1 MTPQRHAQIGALFA
15 AALSIDLPAEREA
28 FLADVTKNDPDL
40 LNQVQQLLAH
50 HHDTDAF
57 LTINPIHS
65 RPRFIAQYQ
74 ILEPLGEG
82 AMGAV
87 YRARHTQIP
96 GPDVA
101 IKLIRPN
108 ANGQNIA
115 SRFRSEQRLLSRL
128 NHPNIA
134 KIYDSAPDYIAMELV
149 SGLPLNHFCQQN
161 NPSLTQRLQ
170 LLITICQ
177 AVQHAH
183 YHGVLHRDLKPS
195 NILVT
200 PEGQPKIID
209 FGLAKAIGG
218 ETDFT
223 TLTQLGTILGT
234 FQYMSPEQAKPSET
248 GITEA
253 SDIFSLGAILYELLF
268 GHPPLSTASLQNQP
282 YTEVLHRVLHEIP
295 SPPTTGFPALN
306 QITAKA
312 LAKQPQDRYRSAAEL
327 ARALEELLQS
337 GGAGNQSYFR

>member
-15 AALSIDLPAEREA
+15 AALSIDLPADREA
-28 FLADVTKNDPDL
+28 FLADVTKNDPEL

-50 HHDTDAF
+50 HHDTDTF
-57 LTINPIHS
+57 LTINPIHQQPKS
-65 RPRFIAQYQ
+65 IGPFQ

-82 AMGAV
+82 GMGAV

-96 GPDVA
+96 GPDLA
-101 IKLIRPN
+101 LKLIRPN
-108 ANGQNIA
+108 NNNQNIA
-115 SRFRSEQRLLSRL
+115 SRFRSEQRLLNRL

-134 KIYDSAPDYIAMELV
+134 KIHDFGPDYIAMELV
-149 SGLPLNHFCQQN
+149 LGLPLNQYCQQN
-161 NPSLTQRLQ
+161 NPSIPQRVQ

-183 YHGVLHRDLKPS
+183 HHGVLHRDLKPS

-218 ETDFT
+218 DTDFT

-248 GITEA
+248 GVTEA
-253 SDIFSLGAILYELLF
+253 SDIFSLGAILYEVLT
-268 GHPPLSTASLQNQP
+268 GQPPLSTESLRNQP
-282 YTEVLHRVLHEIP
+282 FTKVLQRVLQEVP
-295 SPPTTGFPALN
+295 LPPLGDFPALSA
-306 QITAKA
+306 ITLRS
-312 LAKQPQDRYRSAAEL
+312 LAKHPQDRFQSAAEL
-327 ARALEELLQS
+327 AQQLATCLS
-337 GGAGNQSYFR
+337 GGA

>member
-15 AALSIDLPAEREA
+15 AALSIDVPAEREA

-40 LNQVQQLLAH
+40 LAEVQQLLAH
-50 HHDTDAF
+50 HHDTDTF
-57 LTINPIHS
+57 LTINPI
-65 RPRFIAQYQ
+65 YQ
-74 ILEPLGEG
+74 KPKFVGPYQLFEPLGEG
-82 AMGAV
+82 GMGAV
-87 YRARHTQIP
+87 YRALHTQIA
-96 GPDVA
+96 GPDLA
-101 IKLIRPN
+101 LKLIRPN
-108 ANGQNIA
+108 NNSHNIA
-115 SRFRSEQRLLSRL
+115 SRFRSEQRLLNRL

-134 KIYDSAPDYIAMELV
+134 KIHDFGLDYIAMELV
-149 SGLPLNHFCQQN
+149 PGLPLNQYCQQN
-161 NPSLTQRLQ
+161 NPSIPQRVQ

-183 YHGVLHRDLKPS
+183 HHGVLHRDLKPS

-218 ETDFT
+218 DTDFT

-253 SDIFSLGAILYELLF
+253 SDIFSLGVILYELLT
-268 GHPPLSTASLQNQP
+268 GHPPLSTESLRDQP
-282 YTEVLHRVLHEIP
+282 YTKVLQRVLSEV
-295 SPPTTGFPALN
+295 PPRPLADFPALSN
-306 QITAKA
+306 ITLKA
-312 LAKQPQDRYRSAAEL
+312 LAKHPTDRFQSAAEL
-327 ARALEELLQS
+327 AQQLSTCLS
-337 GGAGNQSYFR
+337 GGA